1 MQDQRNRR
9 QALLGLAGLTLVA
22 GCSAH
27 GSAEAESAEGSTG
40 EAAAQPDLSAL
51 AGKSLR
57 VVPKGGMM
65 TMDYR
70 EDRLTILLDE
80 NDRIERAYVG

>member
-9 QALLGLAGLTLVA
+9 QALLGLAGLTLVT